1 MGITNKD
8 ITVWFSCGSASA
20 IATLMTLKHYGDT
33 NNVRVVN
40 NPVKEEHEDNQRFLH
55 DVEKWLG
62 IKIEYAINEE
72 FPDCSAETVWDKH
85 KYMAGIAGAPCTMR
99 LKKHARQQWENKN
112 NSDYLVLGF
121 TAEEKGRADR
131 FKLTERDTLLPI
143 LVDLGLTKQDCFD
156 ILAKNNV
163 ELPKIYR
170 YGFPN
175 ANCIGCVKAGS
186 PTYWNLVREK
196 FPKVFEKRLEQSKR
210 IGAKLVKYKGKRL
223 FLHELPKDAK
233 GRSLKNYSFECGIF
247 CEERL

>member
-1 MGITNKD
+1 MDIKDKD

-20 IATLMTLKHYGDT
+20 VATYLTLKKYGKD
-33 NNVRVVN
+33 NRVRVVN

-62 IKIEYAINEE
+62 ITIEYAINED

-85 KYMAGIAGAPCTMR
+85 KYMSGIAGAPCTMR

-121 TAEEKGRADR
+121 TAEEKKRADR
-131 FKLTERDTLLPI
+131 FKMTERDTLLPI
-143 LVDLGLTKQDCFD
+143 LVEEGYTKQDCFD
-156 ILAKNNV
+156 VINRNGI
-163 ELPKIYR
+163 EPPQIYK

-186 PTYWNLVREK
+186 PTYWNLVRKK
-196 FPKVFEKRLEQSKR
+196 FPDVFNKRVEQSER
-210 IGAKLVKYKGKRL
+210 IGAMLVIYKGKRISL
-223 FLHELPKDAK
+223 ADLPKDAK
-233 GRSLKNYSFECGIF
+233 GRSLKNYNFECGIF
-247 CEERL
+247 CEEKL